1 MNVFTSVRWSS
12 RLYSRFFCHI
22 ALCTVLSL
30 IGSYLNTLESM
41 YTGFAV
47 DSMVNKDVVS
57 FCSVLVRVMVVLL
70 ASFIVATCNTWYTY
84 WLNKKITTA
93 DELRLLSRICYSSR
107 NASSEAKAVINAF
120 LNDSSEVRNIF
131 ISVFPSVIVS
141 VFTGFI
147 IGIRLFR
154 LRPFFL
160 FYSVIVSILPLLLN
174 YHFSLRSRDLS
185 EIAKPIMDDYLSEL
199 DECVSTHCEICANKN
214 SSFFIGRFTKRLSSI
229 FTITRKSTVLSTK
242 SSAVNFVINVGNNIL
257 LFVIIALLVFN
268 DETSVGTFVTVI
280 AYVNQM
286 KSIFSSVSS
295 SVSSIVP
302 VEVSVCRVR
311 HILESE
317 NFSIRDTVRNS
328 NKIEINN
335 LSFAYPDKCIFSDFS
350 LYISKPG
357 LYLIK
362 GSNGSGKTTLL
373 NMVAGIIP
381 QKALIRGWI
390 RCDTGSLFYLTPES
404 ILYTVSVKE
413 NICFDRDYDDDR
425 ILECVKLFGL
435 DNVITD
441 KSDLYKVV
449 HREISFS
456 SGESRRLLLLRMI
469 FSDADILLL
478 DEVETNLDSQS
489 VTALKKILSDFISE
503 KTILLATH
511 CSYFDDISMEVIF
524 L

>member
-1 MNVFTSVRWSS
+1 MQHWLSDRMFIWLHGYGNVHLVCMNVFTSVRWSS

-185 EIAKPIMDDYLSEL
+185 EIAAVTIASL
-199 DECVSTHCEICANKN
+199 IG
-214 SSFFIGRFTKRLSSI
+214 SFFI
-229 FTITRKSTVLSTK
+229 
-242 SSAVNFVINVGNNIL
+242 
-257 LFVIIALLVFN
+257 
-268 DETSVGTFVTVI
+268 
-280 AYVNQM
+280 
-286 KSIFSSVSS
+286 
-295 SVSSIVP
+295 
-302 VEVSVCRVR
+302 
-311 HILESE
+311 
-317 NFSIRDTVRNS
+317 
-328 NKIEINN
+328 
-335 LSFAYPDKCIFSDFS
+335 
-350 LYISKPG
+350 
-357 LYLIK
+357 
-362 GSNGSGKTTLL
+362 
-373 NMVAGIIP
+373 
-381 QKALIRGWI
+381 
-390 RCDTGSLFYLTPES
+390 
-404 ILYTVSVKE
+404 
-413 NICFDRDYDDDR
+413 
-425 ILECVKLFGL
+425 
-435 DNVITD
+435 
-441 KSDLYKVV
+441 
-449 HREISFS
+449 
-456 SGESRRLLLLRMI
+456 
-469 FSDADILLL
+469 
-478 DEVETNLDSQS
+478 
-489 VTALKKILSDFISE
+489 
-503 KTILLATH
+503 
-511 CSYFDDISMEVIF
+511 
-524 L
+524 